1 MQGPYGSIIW
11 LVVLFAFMYFMLI
24 RPQKKQNKLRQE
36 MLNSL
41 KVGDK
46 VVTLGGFYGK
56 IIKLDEETMKL
67 EIAENLRVKMQRSAV
82 NFLQEDPD
90 QTKDDEKK

>member
-56 IIKLDEETMKL
+56 IVKLDEETMKL